1 MFFKLFKNSLIVL
14 HNLGLIKRKYFKK
27 PFGKMTMKIYMQ
39 TIYIT
44 LLQCKEF
51 STDNLSLRDKNNTT
65 TGRIWDQNLSELSV
79 NTDQTPTVFLT
90 DLKVDDCRIIL
101 TVQRSTTRNQRMEGR
116 EPCIYLRKRNHLPFQ
131 LSQKIQFSPDIDEI
145 I

>member
-27 PFGKMTMKIYMQ
+27 AFGKMTMKIYMQ

-51 STDNLSLRDKNNTT
+51 STD
-65 TGRIWDQNLSELSV
+65 
-79 NTDQTPTVFLT
+79 
-90 DLKVDDCRIIL
+90 
-101 TVQRSTTRNQRMEGR
+101 
-116 EPCIYLRKRNHLPFQ
+116 
-131 LSQKIQFSPDIDEI
+131 
-145 I
+145 